1 MSDKA
6 VYATLNGI
14 ARQFGSKDVSPTQE
28 AEMIDQMATGIKEKY
43 GTLGKFKKAMVENPA
58 DTLITFMPIL
68 GGVSKVAKANGFIET
83 ANKIDKLQSV
93 INPVNV
99 LKQEAKLATAPIK

>member
-1 MSDKA
+1 LSDKA

-14 ARQFGSKDVSPTQE
+14 ARQFGSKDVPPTQE

-68 GGVSKVAKANGFIET
+68 
-83 ANKIDKLQSV
+83 
-93 INPVNV
+93 
-99 LKQEAKLATAPIK
+99 